1 MEEIEE
7 SFIEEDKIFTAKD
20 KPYYQ
25 SYCGSTQKHLK
36 FLTFK
41 IISLSNY
48 MLCGTN
54 CEIGVLCIC
63 RINQLTVMLAS
74 AQIT

>member
-48 MLCGTN
+48 ML
-54 CEIGVLCIC
+54 
-63 RINQLTVMLAS
+63 
-74 AQIT
+74 

>member
-1 MEEIEE
+1 MEEIKE
-7 SFIEEDKIFTAKD
+7 SFIGEDKILTAKD

-25 SYCGSTQKHLK
+25 RYCGTQEHLK

-41 IISLSNY
+41 IISLPNCILWGS
-48 MLCGTN
+48 N
-54 CEIGVLCIC
+54 CEIGVSCIC
-63 RINQLTVMLAS
+63 RVNQLTVMRAS

>member
-25 SYCGSTQKHLK
+25 SYCGSTHFSVSDTGFQ
-36 FLTFK
+36 
-41 IISLSNY
+41 LSPARRYQFPSVTPGNWIE
-48 MLCGTN
+48 T
-54 CEIGVLCIC
+54 
-63 RINQLTVMLAS
+63 
-74 AQIT
+74 

>member
-48 MLCGTN
+48 MLWGIVKLEC
-54 CEIGVLCIC
+54 CAYAAL
-63 RINQLTVMLAS
+63 IN
-74 AQIT
+74 